1 MIKDIC
7 PSCNGTGS
15 VVGEAY
21 TASTHDG
28 VLRLEQALESCDD
41 CHATGK
47 LHFDLKEVE
56 ILSFSGIDHSDHPDY
71 CDAFI
76 EEALYKGK
84 EMTEGQLEILQD
96 IYDEF
101 VYDKLMEYIF

>member
-1 MIKDIC
+1 MSKDIC

-15 VVGEAY
+15 VVGETY

-47 LHFDLKEVE
+47 LLNNKWRNVTTVHVRLVDCV
-56 ILSFSGIDHSDHPDY
+56 ST
-71 CDAFI
+71 
-76 EEALYKGK
+76 
-84 EMTEGQLEILQD
+84 TEQ
-96 IYDEF
+96 
-101 VYDKLMEYIF
+101 